1 MSVDRSPERREE
13 TFLVVLDVLMV
24 VLILLNLGFL
34 AFDGLYRLPMV
45 QEQLEALTPAF
56 YAFYTDSIH
65 ANFILIDLVFVAVF
79 VAELL
84 FQWARAIA
92 NGRYRRW
99 YYYPFVHWYDVLGC
113 IPVASFRFL
122 RVLRAVAMVYRLQKL
137 GLIDVT
143 QTGPYRFFSYYLSV
157 LVEELTDQVTLKL
170 LDNVEREVHRGG
182 PVAERIVD
190 EAIAPRRDVLAQWL
204 SQRVHMVLAQTYHQ
218 YEEDVRQYV
227 EDVIEEAV
235 HNNKEIRRLEQI
247 PVLGRQ
253 VSITLERAISD
264 IVYRVMTRTID
275 DLTSADTNE
284 VIATATSTTTAAVLQ
299 LNNDALHRAVRE
311 MLSESVDLIRQHVQ
325 IRRWQFENVRD
336 AYAQRRAEE
345 EAAAAAPQS

>member
-1 MSVDRSPERREE
+1 MSADQSPERRED
-13 TFLVVLDVLMV
+13 TFLVLLDIFMV

-45 QEQLEALTPAF
+45 QEQLAVLTPAF
-56 YAFYTDSIH
+56 YTFYTDTIH
-65 ANFILIDLVFVAVF
+65 ANFFLIDLVFVAIF
-79 VAELL
+79 VMELL
-84 FQWARAIA
+84 FQWARAVV
-92 NGRYRRW
+92 NRRYRRW
-99 YYYPFVHWYDVLGC
+99 FYYPFVHWYDVLGC
-113 IPVASFRFL
+113 IPVASFRSL
-122 RVLRAVAMVYRLQKL
+122 RILRAVAMVYRLQKL

-143 QTGPYRFFSYYLSV
+143 QTGPYQFVSYYLSV
-157 LVEELTDQVTLKL
+157 LVEELTDQVTLKI

-204 SQRVHMVLAQTYHQ
+204 SQRVHMVLAQTYHH
-218 YEEDVRQYV
+218 YEEDVQHYV

-235 HNNKEIRRLEQI
+235 HNNQEIRGLEQI

-253 VSITLERAISD
+253 VSATLERAISD

-275 DLTSADTNE
+275 DLTSAETNK

-299 LNNDALHRAVRE
+299 LNNEALHTAVRE
-311 MLSESVDLIRQHVQ
+311 MLGESVDLIRQHVQ
-325 IRRWQFENVRD
+325 IRRWKFENVRD
-336 AYAQRRAEE
+336 VYTQRKAEQ
-345 EAAAAAPQS
+345 EAASAPVQP

>member
-1 MSVDRSPERREE
+1 MSVDQSPERRED
-13 TFLVVLDVLMV
+13 TFLVLLDIFMV

-34 AFDGLYRLPMV
+34 AFDGLYRLSFV
-45 QEQLEALTPAF
+45 QEQLAALTPAF
-56 YAFYTDSIH
+56 YTFYTDTIH
-65 ANFILIDLVFVAVF
+65 ANFFLIDLVFVAIF
-79 VAELL
+79 VTELL
-84 FQWARAIA
+84 FQWARAVV
-92 NGRYRRW
+92 NRRYRRW
-99 YYYPFVHWYDVLGC
+99 FYYPFVHWYDVLGC

-122 RVLRAVAMVYRLQKL
+122 RILRAVAMVYRLQKL

-143 QTGPYRFFSYYLSV
+143 QTGPYQFISYYLSV
-157 LVEELTDQVTLKL
+157 LVEELTDQVTLKI

-218 YEEDVRQYV
+218 YEEDVQHYV

-235 HNNKEIRRLEQI
+235 HNNQEIRGLEQI

-253 VSITLERAISD
+253 VSDTLERAISD

-275 DLTSADTNE
+275 DLTSAETNE

-299 LNNDALHRAVRE
+299 LNNEALHVAVRE
-311 MLSESVDLIRQHVQ
+311 MISESVDLIRQHIQ
-325 IRRWQFENVRD
+325 IRRWKFENVQD
-336 AYAQRRAEE
+336 VYAQRKAGQ
-345 EAAAAAPQS
+345 EAASAPVQP

>member
-1 MSVDRSPERREE
+1 MPANQSPERRED
-13 TFLVVLDVLMV
+13 TFLVLLDIFMV

-34 AFDGLYRLPMV
+34 AFDGLYRLPVV
-45 QEQLEALTPAF
+45 QEQLAALTPAF
-56 YAFYTDSIH
+56 YTFYTDTIH
-65 ANFILIDLVFVAVF
+65 AHFFLIDLVFVAIF

-84 FQWARAIA
+84 FQWARAVLSH
-92 NGRYRRW
+92 RYRRW

-122 RVLRAVAMVYRLQKL
+122 RILRAVAMVYRLQKL

-143 QTGPYRFFSYYLSV
+143 QTGPYQFVRYYLSV
-157 LVEELTDQVTLKL
+157 LVEELTDQVTLKI

-218 YEEDVRQYV
+218 YAEDVQQYV
-227 EDVIEEAV
+227 EEVIEEAV

-247 PVLGRQ
+247 PLLGRQ
-253 VSITLERAISD
+253 VRVTLEDAISD
-264 IVYRVMTRTID
+264 IVYRVMTRTIE
-275 DLTSADTNE
+275 DLTSAQTNQ
-284 VIATATSTTTAAVLQ
+284 VIATATSSTAAAVLK
-299 LNNDALHRAVRE
+299 LNNEAVHEAVRE
-311 MLSESVDLIRQHVQ
+311 ILSESVDLIRQHVQ
-325 IRRWQFENVRD
+325 IRRWQFDNVRD
-336 AYAQRRAEE
+336 AYSQRTADQED
-345 EAAAAAPQS
+345 ASAPVAS